1 MRLGSVEIL
10 DKPHSCAVLMGG
22 IPLACLHY
30 LIYSNVLHAM
40 WSALI
45 HVGQDPNTLTIQP
58 SKSQGLRPPTSNF
71 SFSWVL
77 LSNYV
82 RICKVYSDHG
92 SAIC

>member
-1 MRLGSVEIL
+1 MRLGSAEIL

-30 LIYSNVLHAM
+30 LIYGNILHAM

-45 HVGQDPNTLTIQP
+45 HVGQDPSTLTIQP
-58 SKSQGLRPPTSNF
+58 SKSQGLRPPTSNY

-82 RICKVYSDHG
+82 RIFKLCSDHG
-92 SAIC
+92 STIC